1 MFGSV
6 SVPKIKNKRRF
17 QGRENMTGAATQ
29 PKTGVEA
36 AAGYRG
42 YVLFILIVVYTFNF
56 IDRQIIGILAVP
68 IQQELGVSDTMMGVM
83 RGLAFAI
90 FYSTLG
96 VPIAWMADRYN
107 RVKIMAI
114 ALTLW
119 SAMTMVCGLI
129 TTPVQLFFARMGVGV
144 GEAGG
149 VAPAYSIVSDYF
161 PPEQRARALAVYSF
175 GIPIG
180 SAVGIVFGGVV
191 ATLLDWRAAFLIVGA
206 MGLVLAPIFWKTTR
220 EPERGQFDSGEK
232 PKPVGVMPVLKK
244 LVSKPSFWLL
254 SLGAAFSSMMGYGLF
269 AWIPTFLVRSFAEEF
284 PVLFSWAPTWLV
296 PEGAPTLLYASYFY
310 GAVVLVG
317 GIAGIFTG
325 GALADRLGGTK
336 KANYARIPAFA
347 FLATAPF
354 LILGTMS
361 NSLAIIFFIM
371 LVPTALSLAWLG
383 PVLAAFQH
391 IVPPNM
397 RATASAIFLL
407 INNLVGLGLGDVF
420 LGLMSDTFSAQFGA
434 ESLRYSIMSGGIF
447 YLVAAGL
454 LLLAS
459 RFLDNDWEADK
470 AGA

>member
-1 MFGSV
+1 MAES
-6 SVPKIKNKRRF
+6 
-17 QGRENMTGAATQ
+17 ATKT
-29 PKTGVEA
+29 KTGLEA

-96 VPIAWMADRYN
+96 VPIAWLADRYN

-114 ALTLW
+114 ALSLW
-119 SAMTMVCGLI
+119 SIMTMVCGLI

-180 SAVGIVFGGVV
+180 SAVGIVFGGVI
-191 ATLLDWRAAFLIVGA
+191 ATLLDWRAAFLIVG
-206 MGLVLAPIFWKTTR
+206 GLGVILAPIFWLTTR
-220 EPERGQFDSGEK
+220 EPERGQFDGGEK
-232 PKPVGVMPVLKK
+232 PKPVGVAPVLKK

-269 AWIPTFLVRSFAEEF
+269 AWIPTFLVRSFADGF

-310 GAVVLVG
+310 GAVVLTG
-317 GIAGIFTG
+317 GIVGIFTG
-325 GALADRLGGTK
+325 GALADRLGGAS

-354 LILGTMS
+354 LILGTIS
-361 NSLAIIFFIM
+361 DSLAVIFFVM
-371 LVPTALSLAWLG
+371 LIPTALSLAWLG

-420 LGLMSDTFSAQFGA
+420 LGVMSDSFAAQFGS

-459 RFLDNDWEADK
+459 RYLARDWEGEGETVPVPEAEPPTE
-470 AGA
+470 AEPN